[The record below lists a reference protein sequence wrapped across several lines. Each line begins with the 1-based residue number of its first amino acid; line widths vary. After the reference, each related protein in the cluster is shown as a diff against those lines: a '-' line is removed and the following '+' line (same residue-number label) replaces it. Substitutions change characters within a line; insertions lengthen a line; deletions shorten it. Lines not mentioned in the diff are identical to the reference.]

1 MNNMIG
7 FIGKVVLFGVT
18 IAFLL
23 AWGYVKQ
30 QRKTEE
36 LLKLLYK
43 KCEDQIVKELK
54 KTETLTSKEIEKI
67 IRGTK
72 ASLFWSKNKLQV
84 TNPKIVMKHL
94 ILNLL
99 NKGVIEEVFG
109 AKPKKYKLK
118 C

>member
-7 FIGKVVLFGVT
+7 FLGKVVLFGVT

-36 LLKLLYK
+36 LLKILYR
-43 KCEDQIVKELK
+43 KCEERIIKELK
-54 KTETLTSKEIEKI
+54 KTEELTGKEIEKI
-67 IRGTK
+67 IHGTK

-84 TNPKIVMKHL
+84 TDSKIVMKHL
-94 ILNLL
+94 LMELL
-99 NKGVIEEVFG
+99 NKGTIEIV
-109 AKPKKYKLK
+109 ANSKPKKYKLK